1 MSKIGNIIGF
11 QKPSFLL
18 KAALFVSGFS
28 GIAAEYVLA
37 TLASY
42 YLGDTGFQWTISI
55 SIMLFSMGLGS
66 RFSRWIQ
73 DDLAGAFVKIECVL
87 SLFIAFSVP
96 LTYLLSTNKAFLG
109 FAIYGLCV
117 VIGLCIGMEIPLAI
131 RINQSYANL
140 KDNVSDMFS
149 QDYYGALFG
158 GLFFAFVALPFLGLG
173 DTAILLGI
181 LNISL
186 AVFFA
191 YYYGRHTKAFGAK
204 IGPILVLVTLGFLF
218 LQKDLLWKWGDQ
230 LRYKDPI
237 VFSKQTRYQK
247 IVLTERDNIHWLF
260 INGNQQ
266 LCTLDERMYHEP
278 LIHPIMHFFNEPE
291 LSVLILGGGDGCAAR
306 ELLQYKN
313 VKEIHL
319 VDLDPEMLR
328 LGKEHPVF
336 LSFNEGAM
344 NDDRVSLLADD
355 GFRYL
360 ENTNQF
366 YDLIVIDLP
375 DPKSI
380 DLSRLYS
387 KEFYKLCERQLR
399 ENGMLITQAGS
410 PYYAPE
416 AFWCIEKTIATAGFH
431 TLPLHNQV
439 LSMGEWGWV
448 LASKNHSGE
457 KMKAELRQNFKPL
470 DSAAWLN
477 TDAVFMMSSF
487 GKTMDAHKNPEINTL
502 LNPVLHQYYR
512 NGYWD
517 LY

>member
-1 MSKIGNIIGF
+1 MSHTKHNTIF
-11 QKPSFLL
+11 KKPSFLL

-37 TLASY
+37 TLATY
-42 YLGDTGFQWTISI
+42 YLGDAGFQWTISI

-66 RFSRWIQ
+66 RFSRYIKA
-73 DDLAGAFVKIECVL
+73 DPSVVFVKIECIL
-87 SLFIAFSVP
+87 SLLIAFSVP
-96 LTYLLSTNKAFLG
+96 LSYLLSADKAFLP
-109 FAIYGLCV
+109 FVIYGLCV
-117 VIGLCIGMEIPLAI
+117 AIGFCIGMEIPLAI
-131 RINQSYANL
+131 RINQAHSNL

-158 GLFFAFVALPFLGLG
+158 GLFFAFFALPFLGLG
-173 DTAILLGI
+173 NTAVLLGI

-186 AVFFA
+186 AALFA
-191 YYYGRHTKAFGAK
+191 YHQLYRLKNHLVKLL
-204 IGPILVLVTLGFLF
+204 PILVLILLSFLYF
-218 LQKDLLWKWGDQ
+218 KKDLLWQWGDQ

-247 IVLTERDNIHWLF
+247 IVLTEKEEAYWLF

-266 LCTLDERMYHEP
+266 LCTIDEKMYHEP
-278 LIHPIMHFFNEPE
+278 LIHPVMHFLQDPE

-313 VKEIHL
+313 VKAITL

-328 LGKEHPVF
+328 LGQEHPVF

-344 NDDRVSLLADD
+344 NNDKVSLIAAD

-360 ENTNQF
+360 ETTMQF

-387 KEFYKLCERQLR
+387 QEFYKLCKRQLKR
-399 ENGMLITQAGS
+399 NGLLITQAGS
-410 PYYAPE
+410 PYYAPQ
-416 AFWCIEKTIATAGFH
+416 AFWCVDKTIASTGFH

-439 LSMGEWGWV
+439 MSMGEWGWIM
-448 LASKNHSGE
+448 ASKNISRE
-457 KMKAELRQNFKPL
+457 KMKQELRENFIEKHPTK
-470 DSAAWLN
+470 WLN
-477 TDAVFMMSSF
+477 KEAIIMMSSF
-487 GKTMDAHKNPEINTL
+487 GKSKEEHTNAKINTL

-512 NGYWD
+512 DGYWEM
-517 LY
+517 Y